1 MRYRKNFAL
10 PFVGFDTEL
19 EAKNSFKL
27 FQTSGRLPPGIF
39 SPASLCL
46 LDDLPVPLQPQT
58 PKHCNRPLTSPSS
71 CNISPSPSPHC
82 AQVLPGASLSPIQH
96 NMISSTQTHQPS
108 RLANTS
114 SLSLLASTE
123 ENLSFYVVIEGPTPG
138 IYGSE

>member
-1 MRYRKNFAL
+1 MHYCKNFAP
-10 PFVGFDTEL
+10 PFVEFDTEL

-27 FQTSGRLPPGIF
+27 FQTSGQLPPGIF

-58 PKHCNRPLTSPSS
+58 PKCHNRPLTSPSLH
-71 CNISPSPSPHC
+71 NISPSPSPHC
-82 AQVLPGASLSPIQH
+82 TQVLPGASPSPVQH

-108 RLANTS
+108 CLASTS
-114 SLSLLASTE
+114 SLSLLASAE
-123 ENLSFYVVIEGPTPG
+123 ENLSFYVVIEGPAPG